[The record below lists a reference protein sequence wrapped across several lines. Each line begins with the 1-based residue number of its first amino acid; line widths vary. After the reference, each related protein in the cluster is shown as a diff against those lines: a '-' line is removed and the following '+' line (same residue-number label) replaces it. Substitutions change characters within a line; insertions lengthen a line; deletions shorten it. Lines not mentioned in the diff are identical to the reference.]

1 MAAWLPSSYTEVINQ
16 NIFREGQPYLNFTVR
31 KLISDICHR
40 ISVLWFIFS
49 CIHCLL
55 MCSVTQTLISIYQFF
70 LHLFPD
76 FHVISLN
83 QMPKLKRGRG
93 ISQKSLQRSTKRNK
107 TTFAQASARYRSNHV
122 AEVHDREVRRMRTWR
137 ISNKQQDNISRNER
151 RCNTEV
157 RSTNKFMRYTIILYF

>member
-1 MAAWLPSSYTEVINQ
+1 MVINQ
-16 NIFREGQPYLNFTVR
+16 NSFREGQPYLNFTVR
-31 KLISDICHR
+31 KLMSDIYHR
-40 ISVLWFIFS
+40 ISDSWFIFS
-49 CIHCLL
+49 CIHCLV

-83 QMPKLKRGRG
+83 EMPKLKRGSD

-107 TTFAQASARYRSNHV
+107 TTFDQASARYRSNHV

-137 ISNKQQDNISRNER
+137 IGNKEQDNISRNER

-157 RSTNKFMRYTIILYF
+157 RFINKFMRYSILSYF